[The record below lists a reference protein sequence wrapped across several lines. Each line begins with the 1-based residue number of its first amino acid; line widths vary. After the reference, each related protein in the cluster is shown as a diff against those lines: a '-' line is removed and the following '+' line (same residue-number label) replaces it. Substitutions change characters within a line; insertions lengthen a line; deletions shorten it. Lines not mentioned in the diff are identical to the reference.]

1 MSANFW
7 RLRISSNMT
16 QKPFCPKINFNTFLL
31 SFFLIVL
38 MGGLEGCK
46 SKSGIVIEGG
56 EEWDSLPGEEEDWWI
71 EEEPLSYQAAATR
84 SMDLLHMD
92 LELTFDWKTQQ
103 VIGKA
108 KLQLTPHF
116 YPQKMVVLDA
126 QDFELGRIA
135 RVHQGQ
141 LETLSYR
148 YDEQELQ
155 VYLTEELAPG
165 DTVELEI
172 NYVAFPER
180 NSGEGSAAI
189 TDTKGLYFIDPL
201 DTIPGKPT
209 MLWTQGETQH
219 SSKWFPTID
228 RPNERLTHDIWLT
241 VPDSMVSISNGR
253 LIKQESLGNGMRK
266 DYWKMDLPHAPYLV
280 AIAVGDFAKVAAS
293 HGTLPL
299 GYYVEKGFEKG
310 AAKVFASTPE
320 MIAYFEKRLGVPFP
334 WQKYD
339 QIVVRDFVSGAME
352 NTTAS
357 IFMEELLLD
366 EREAL
371 DSEWDYI
378 IAHELFHQW
387 FGDLVTAESWSNLTL
402 NEAFANYSEYLWN
415 EKRYGQDQADL
426 KLVVEKEGYF
436 EEADLNPKELI
447 RFEYADA
454 EELFDAHSYNKGGLV
469 LHMLRRELGDA
480 AFFKGLNV
488 YLTQHAFQAVEAHDL
503 RLAMERVSGRDLNWF
518 FNQWF
523 FDKGHPDLAIEVDYS
538 QPENLLVSFSQ
549 LQGVYGNPIFQLPIT
564 LSWYEGGTRKTK
576 TVLVTE
582 EDQEVALEN
591 GTPISL
597 LYVNEGQELLM
608 KGGQVLSNAQYM
620 QQFKE
625 SQLGVARF
633 EALDSLAARDARAE
647 LIEVLPVAIK
657 DSFAAVRERGL
668 SLLQADSG
676 WKELL
681 PGVEAE
687 VYRLVEE
694 DPENKVRAGALEV
707 LTVWNP
713 TAYKGAMM
721 RLARDP
727 SYLVAGAAL
736 MGLAGV
742 EEPKVDLSWMESFE
756 GESNF
761 RIAVGLVEYYIK
773 NKVPGKGPWFEKTLA
788 TLRGEGLYYFMGYYG
803 TYFLEVGV
811 EAKGPAIANL
821 FSILE
826 FNSKDYIRLGAFQAL
841 LGFVTEEGV
850 LAKLE
855 EVSEREKSEEMQFYY
870 KYYLDVIQEEN

>member
-1 MSANFW
+1 M
-7 RLRISSNMT
+7 I
-16 QKPFCPKINFNTFLL
+16 QKPVCPKINLRTFISALL
-31 SFFLIVL
+31 LLCFL
-38 MGGLEGCK
+38 GALEGCK
-46 SKSGIVIEGG
+46 SKAVLPAD
-56 EEWDSLPGEEEDWWI
+56 DSEAVDTLLAEEEISWG
-71 EEEPLSYQAAATR
+71 LSDELPYQASATR
-84 SMDLLHMD
+84 SMDLVHMD
-92 LELTFDWKTQQ
+92 LDLRFDWKNQQ

-108 KLQLTPHF
+108 KLSLTPYF
-116 YPQKMVVLDA
+116 YPQKIVVLDA
-126 QDFELGRIA
+126 QDFEFGRVA
-135 RVHQGQ
+135 WMDKGQ

-148 YDEQELQ
+148 YDNQEIQ
-155 VYLTEELAPG
+155 IYLPEEASVG
-165 DTVELEI
+165 DTVELEV
-172 NYVAFPER
+172 NYVAFPEK

-253 LIKQESLGNGMRK
+253 LLKQESLGNGMRK
-266 DYWKMDLPHAPYLV
+266 DHWKMDLPHAPYLV
-280 AIAVGDFAKVAAS
+280 AIAVGDFAKVTAS
-293 HGTLPL
+293 HGDLPL

-436 EEADLNPKELI
+436 AEADAEPKELI
-447 RFEYADA
+447 RFNYADA
-454 EELFDAHSYNKGGLV
+454 EDLFDAHSYNKGGLV

-480 AFFKGLNV
+480 AFFKGLNL

-523 FDKGHPDLAIEVDYS
+523 FAKGHPELRVEVDYS
-538 QPENLLVSFSQ
+538 QSENLLLRFSQ
-549 LQGVYGNPIFQLPIT
+549 VQDLNEIPVFQLPIT
-564 LSWYEGGTRKTK
+564 ISWYEGEERKTRIVQVTK
-576 TVLVTE
+576 AEQELV
-582 EDQEVALEN
+582 LEN
-591 GTPISL
+591 DSPISL
-597 LYVNEGQELLM
+597 VYVNEGQEILM
-608 KGGQVLSNAQYM
+608 KGNQVLTNAQYM

-625 SQLGVARF
+625 SQLGVARY
-633 EALDSLAARDARAE
+633 EALDSLVSRDAAE
-647 LIEVLPVAIK
+647 ELGVVLPLALE
-657 DSFAAVRERGL
+657 DSFAAIRERGL
-668 SLLQADSG
+668 SLLQGGDQ
-676 WKELL
+676 WKEILGGL
-681 PGVEAE
+681 EGKI
-687 VYRLVEE
+687 YRLAEE
-694 DPENKVRAGALEV
+694 DSNNKVRSGALEV
-707 LTVWNP
+707 LAEWNP
-713 TAYKGAMM
+713 SGYRGTFT

-736 MGLAGV
+736 MSLAAVADPMV
-742 EEPKVDLSWMESFE
+742 ELSWMETFE
-756 GESNF
+756 RETNF
-761 RIAVGLVEYYIK
+761 RMSVGLAEYYIST
-773 NKVPGKGPWFEKTLA
+773 KVLGKGPWFEQTFSKLS
-788 TLRGEGLYYFMGYYG
+788 GEGLYYFMGYYG
-803 TYFLEVGV
+803 SYFMDVEVADK
-811 EAKGPAIANL
+811 EKAIRRLLA
-821 FSILE
+821 ILE
-826 FNSKDYIRLGAFQAL
+826 DHPKDFLRLGAFQTL
-841 LGFVTEEGV
+841 MGFVMEEGV
-850 LAKLE
+850 LDKMVAIA
-855 EVSEREKSEEMQFYY
+855 EKEQSKDLQSYY
-870 KYYLDVIQEEN
+870 SYYLELLKEEN

>member
-1 MSANFW
+1 
-7 RLRISSNMT
+7 
-16 QKPFCPKINFNTFLL
+16 
-31 SFFLIVL
+31 
-38 MGGLEGCK
+38 MGGLVGCK
-46 SKSGIVIEGG
+46 SNSGLVA
-56 EEWDSLPGEEEDWWI
+56 DAALDTLAVEEEDFWM
-71 EEEPLSYQAAATR
+71 EEEVLPYQAAATR

-92 LELTFDWKTQQ
+92 LELGFDWKSQQ

-108 KLQLTPHF
+108 KLRLTPYF
-116 YPQKMVVLDA
+116 YPQKIVVLDA
-126 QDFELGRIA
+126 QDFELGRVA
-135 RVHQGQ
+135 RVQKGQ

-155 VYLTEELAPG
+155 VYLPEELAPG
-165 DTVELEI
+165 DTIELEL
-172 NYVAFPER
+172 NYVAFPEK

-228 RPNERLTHDIWLT
+228 RPNERMTHDIWLT

-253 LIKQESLGNGMRK
+253 LIQQEPLGTGLRR
-266 DYWKMDLPHAPYLV
+266 DHWKMDLPHAPYLV
-280 AIAVGDFAKVAAS
+280 AIAVGDFAKVTAS
-293 HGTLPL
+293 HGELPL
-299 GYYVEKGFEKG
+299 GFYVEKGFEKG

-320 MIAYFEKRLGVPFP
+320 MISYFETRLGVLFP

-436 EEADLNPKELI
+436 AEADAEPKELI
-447 RFEYADA
+447 RFNYSDA
-454 EELFDAHSYNKGGLV
+454 EDLFDAHSYNKGGLV

-480 AFFKGLNV
+480 AFFKGLNL

-523 FDKGHPDLAIEVDYS
+523 FAKHHPELAIKVDYS
-538 QPENLLVSFSQ
+538 QPENLLVHFSQ
-549 LQGVYGNPIFQLPIT
+549 VQALVDTPIFQLPLT

-576 TVLVTE
+576 TVRVTE
-582 EDQEVALEN
+582 AEQEVALEN
-591 GTPISL
+591 GAPISL

-608 KGGQVLSNAQYM
+608 KGGQVLSNAQYL

-625 SQLGVARF
+625 SQLGVARY
-633 EALDSLAARDARAE
+633 EALDSLAARAARAE
-647 LIEVLPVAIK
+647 LIEVLPLTIK
-657 DSFAAVRERGL
+657 DSFAAIRERGL
-668 SLLQADSG
+668 SLLQAESE
-676 WKELL
+676 WKEVFSGL
-681 PGVEAE
+681 EAE
-687 VYRLVEE
+687 VYRLAEE
-694 DPENKVRAGALEV
+694 DPENKVRSSALEV
-707 LTVWNP
+707 LTGWNP

-736 MGLAGV
+736 MGLALLEESKV
-742 EEPKVDLSWMESFE
+742 ETSWMESFE

-761 RIAVGLVEYYIK
+761 RIAVALAEYYITT
-773 NKVPGKGPWFEKTLA
+773 KVPSKGPWFEKTLA

-803 TYFLEVGV
+803 SYFLEVGV
-811 EAKGPAIANL
+811 EDKEPAIANL
-821 FSILE
+821 FTILE
-826 FNSKDYIRLGAFQAL
+826 FNSKDYLRLGAFQAL
-841 LGFVTEEGV
+841 LGFATDEGV
-850 LAKLE
+850 LARLE
-855 EVSEREKSEEMQFYY
+855 EVSAKERSEELQSYY
-870 KYYLDVIQEEN
+870 AYYLEMLKEEN

>member
-1 MSANFW
+1 M
-7 RLRISSNMT
+7 I
-16 QKPFCPKINFNTFLL
+16 QKPVCPKINLRTSISALLLLCFL
-31 SFFLIVL
+31 
-38 MGGLEGCK
+38 GALEGCK
-46 SKSGIVIEGG
+46 LKAA
-56 EEWDSLPGEEEDWWI
+56 LPADESEAVDALLAEEEISWG
-71 EEEPLSYQAAATR
+71 LSDELPYQASATR

-92 LELTFDWKTQQ
+92 LDLQFDWKNQQ

-108 KLQLTPHF
+108 KLRLTPYF
-116 YPQKMVVLDA
+116 YPQKIVVLDA
-126 QDFELGRIA
+126 QDFEFGRVA
-135 RVHQGQ
+135 WMHKGQ

-148 YDEQELQ
+148 YDNQEIQ
-155 VYLTEELAPG
+155 IYLPEEASVG
-165 DTVELEI
+165 DTVELEV
-172 NYVAFPER
+172 NYVAFPEK

-201 DTIPGKPT
+201 DTIPGKST

-253 LIKQESLGNGMRK
+253 LLKKESLGNGMRK
-266 DYWKMDLPHAPYLV
+266 DHWKMDLPHAPYLV
-280 AIAVGDFAKVAAS
+280 AIAVGDFAKVTSS
-293 HGTLPL
+293 HGDLPL

-436 EEADLNPKELI
+436 AEADAEPKELI
-447 RFEYADA
+447 RFNYADA
-454 EELFDAHSYNKGGLV
+454 EDLFDAHSYNKGGLV

-480 AFFKGLNV
+480 AFFKGLNL

-523 FDKGHPDLAIEVDYS
+523 FAKGHPELRVEVDYS
-538 QPENLLVSFSQ
+538 QPENLLLRFSQ
-549 LQGVYGNPIFQLPIT
+549 VQELNEVPVFQLPIT
-564 LSWYEGGTRKTK
+564 ISWYEGEERKTK
-576 TVLVTE
+576 IVQVTKAEQELV
-582 EDQEVALEN
+582 LEN
-591 GTPISL
+591 DSSISL
-597 LYVNEGQELLM
+597 VYVNEGQEILM
-608 KGGQVLSNAQYM
+608 KGNQVLTNAQYL

-625 SQLGVARF
+625 SQLGVARY
-633 EALDSLAARDARAE
+633 EALDSLVSRDATEE
-647 LIEVLPVAIK
+647 LGVVLPLALE
-657 DSFAAVRERGL
+657 DSFAAIRERGL
-668 SLLQADSG
+668 SLLQGGDQ
-676 WKELL
+676 WKEILGGL
-681 PGVEAE
+681 EGKI
-687 VYRLVEE
+687 YRLAEE
-694 DPENKVRAGALEV
+694 DPNNKVRSGALEV
-707 LTVWNP
+707 LAEWNP
-713 TAYKGAMM
+713 SGYRGAFT

-736 MGLAGV
+736 MGLASDADPMV
-742 EEPKVDLSWMESFE
+742 ELSWMETFE
-756 GESNF
+756 RETNF
-761 RIAVGLVEYYIK
+761 RMAVGLAEYYIST
-773 NKVPGKGPWFEKTLA
+773 KVLGKGPWFEQTFSKLS
-788 TLRGEGLYYFMGYYG
+788 GEGLYYFMGYYG
-803 TYFLEVGV
+803 SYFMDVEVTDK
-811 EAKGPAIANL
+811 EKAIRRLLA
-821 FSILE
+821 ILE
-826 FNSKDYIRLGAFQAL
+826 DHPKDFLRLGAFQTL
-841 LGFVTEEGV
+841 IGFVMEEGV
-850 LAKLE
+850 LDKMVALA
-855 EVSEREKSEEMQFYY
+855 EKEQSKDLQSYY
-870 KYYLDVIQEEN
+870 SYYLEILKEEN